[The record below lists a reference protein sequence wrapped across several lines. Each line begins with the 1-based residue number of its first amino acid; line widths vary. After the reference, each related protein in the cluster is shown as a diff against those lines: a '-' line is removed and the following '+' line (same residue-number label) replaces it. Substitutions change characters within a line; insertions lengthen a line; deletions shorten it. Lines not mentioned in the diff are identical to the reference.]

1 MKTEYILEGLDC
13 ANCAA
18 KISDKISKL
27 DGFNEVNLNFAT
39 KTLTVKSELSENVVF
54 DKVVKTVNSI
64 EDGVAVK
71 RASEKGKSSVTDKR
85 KLLIDG
91 ITIAVA
97 AVMCALTLI
106 PGINAIVKAIII
118 AAALII
124 AGYDIIWAALKNIV
138 KFNIDEKVLLIIAV
152 TAAFI

>member
-18 KISDKISKL
+18 KISDKIAKL

-64 EDGVAVK
+64 EDGVTVK
-71 RASEKGKSSVTDKR
+71 KESENETSSGNDKR
-85 KLLIDG
+85 KFLIDG
-91 ITIAVA
+91 ITISAA

-106 PGINAIVKAIII
+106 PGINAIAKAVIR
-118 AAALII
+118 L
-124 AGYDIIWAALKNIV
+124 
-138 KFNIDEKVLLIIAV
+138 
-152 TAAFI
+152 